1 MPEER
6 KWQEWLERL
15 HNLRRD
21 KRGSHERPHKPV
33 LLPSLLDLLD
43 RGQVKNNWMSFGS
56 GSLPSTWKSAILRA
70 LSVRKPY
77 DFLNVTLTLLFRPS
91 MTPPE
96 IAFFARK

>member
-43 RGQVKNNWMSFGS
+43 RGQVKNN
-56 GSLPSTWKSAILRA
+56 GSLKESMDEFRFRELAEHMEKRDFASFVRA
-70 LSVRKPY
+70 ETV
-77 DFLNVTLTLLFRPS
+77 
-91 MTPPE
+91 
-96 IAFFARK
+96 